1 MVLFYLLK
9 LIFSLIHHQYSN
21 FDFFKTIYVTLLCKL
36 CFTHYE
42 NIHISMM
49 FNIINSILKKKKKK
63 KNSFLLI
70 VPILD
75 SRTLVFTKLD
85 SKQYKSLTGLI
96 KRIASQTQIQ
106 NIFIQK
112 EITEYMVLFRKKKRK
127 NIWFWL
133 RISCRR
139 VQEMFILGKRKK
151 ILALL

>member
-1 MVLFYLLK
+1 
-9 LIFSLIHHQYSN
+9 
-21 FDFFKTIYVTLLCKL
+21 
-36 CFTHYE
+36 
-42 NIHISMM
+42 M
-49 FNIINSILKKKKKK
+49 FNIINSILKKKKKKKK

-112 EITEYMVLFRKKKRK
+112 EITEYMVLFRKKKK
-127 NIWFWL
+127 
-133 RISCRR
+133 RIYGFGLES
-139 VQEMFILGKRKK
+139 VAGGFKRCSY
-151 ILALL
+151 

>member
-49 FNIINSILKKKKKK
+49 FNIN
-63 KNSFLLI
+63 NSFLFI